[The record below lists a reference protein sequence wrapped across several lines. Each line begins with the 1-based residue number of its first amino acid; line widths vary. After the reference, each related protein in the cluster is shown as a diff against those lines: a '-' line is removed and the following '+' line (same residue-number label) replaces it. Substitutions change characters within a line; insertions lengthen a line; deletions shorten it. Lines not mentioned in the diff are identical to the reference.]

1 MSTCES
7 PLESM
12 LAAGIPRE
20 MAINRTMQQIIVFA
34 MAIGVGIASRDDLKI
49 TMSRDDMNLRLN
61 DLGFPDY
68 ATLFELCDY
77 PKG

>member
-1 MSTCES
+1 MSSSES
-7 PLESM
+7 PLEKM

-20 MAINRTMQQIIVFA
+20 MAINRTMQQLIVSA
-34 MAIGVGIASRDDLKI
+34 MAIGVGMALKQDFKVEDG
-49 TMSRDDMNLRLN
+49 RDDMNRRLN

-77 PKG
+77 PKE